1 LPYLLVTGECDGED
15 DLDGGQFNNR
25 AEGLVEVDAVFLRKI
40 AQDPTGFIAVK
51 RTIRLELVS
60 KKIICR

>member
-1 LPYLLVTGECDGED
+1 LLYLLVTGERDGED

-25 AEGLVEVDAVFLRKI
+25 AEGLVEVDSVFLREI
-40 AQDPTGFIAVK
+40 AQDPTGFITVK
-51 RTIRLELVS
+51 RTIRLELVP